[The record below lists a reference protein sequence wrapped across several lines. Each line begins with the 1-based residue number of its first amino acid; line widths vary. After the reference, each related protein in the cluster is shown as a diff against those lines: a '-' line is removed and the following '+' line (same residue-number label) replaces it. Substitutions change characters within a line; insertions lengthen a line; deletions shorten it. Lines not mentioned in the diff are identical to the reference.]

1 MSPAYDTSG
10 ELIASREGARDAG
23 YKTSPVERTRYE
35 YRVPGYQTVYGD
47 PDTAW
52 KFAERMKISYI
63 IEVTLYE
70 KRVTR

>member
-1 MSPAYDTSG
+1 MSPAYDQQG
-10 ELIASREGARDAG
+10 DLIATRENARDAG
-23 YKTSPVERTRYE
+23 FKTSPVERTRYE
-35 YRVPGYQTVYGD
+35 YRVPGYQTVYNN

-52 KFAERMKISYI
+52 ACAERMKIGYI